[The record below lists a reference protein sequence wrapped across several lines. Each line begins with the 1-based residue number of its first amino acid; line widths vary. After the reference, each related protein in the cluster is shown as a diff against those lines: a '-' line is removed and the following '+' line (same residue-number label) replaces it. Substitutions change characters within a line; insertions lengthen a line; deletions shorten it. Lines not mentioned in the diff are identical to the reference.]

1 MYRKCPQN
9 WSQAKI
15 LFLVGLSSSV
25 YSVMTCCV
33 IKFTWNQ
40 RDFLQRHLIGTCYH
54 LLTVNKPSSDIVMAV
69 CWVDGHEHLFPL
81 IKASRVGMPYE
92 NSTWPFILA
101 GAWVPVA
108 VHLSGAVLP
117 GAQLLLLSSSESFL
131 PLNFEQR
138 CPYSGKN
145 CWADVRLKERKKW
158 INILKNQSL
167 TRTIVDFYL
176 S

>member
-54 LLTVNKPSSDIVMAV
+54 LLTVNKPSRDCWLFAESTAMSICSPLLKLLGWV
-69 CWVDGHEHLFPL
+69 CHMKIAPGHLFLQVREYPL
-81 IKASRVGMPYE
+81 PSIYQVPYCQVPSCCCCLRPSRFCLLILSKYVHIRGRTVGQM
-92 NSTWPFILA
+92 F
-101 GAWVPVA
+101 V
-108 VHLSGAVLP
+108 
-117 GAQLLLLSSSESFL
+117 
-131 PLNFEQR
+131 
-138 CPYSGKN
+138 
-145 CWADVRLKERKKW
+145 
-158 INILKNQSL
+158 
-167 TRTIVDFYL
+167 
-176 S
+176 